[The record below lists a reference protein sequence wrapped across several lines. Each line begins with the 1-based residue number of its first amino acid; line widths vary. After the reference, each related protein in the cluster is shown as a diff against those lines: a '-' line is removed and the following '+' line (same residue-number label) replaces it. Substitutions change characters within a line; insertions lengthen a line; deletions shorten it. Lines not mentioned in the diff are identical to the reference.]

1 MAKLIKLPFDL
12 IEGGAHWVDPNEV
25 ELVNLAHA
33 QVFIGMRSGTK
44 LWSSK
49 PTLKAAIIEGT
60 PDAKLLEEWAEAT
73 VKLVNENRDG
83 GTPLHWSS
91 LRAEA
96 S

>member
-1 MAKLIKLPFDL
+1 MAQLIQLPFDL

-33 QVFIGMRSGTK
+33 QVFVGMRSGTK
-44 LWSSK
+44 LWSAK

-60 PDAKLLEEWAEAT
+60 PDHDLLRSWAEKT
-73 VKLVNENRDG
+73 VDLVNRHRDN
-83 GTPLHWSS
+83 TAPLHWSS
-91 LRAEA
+91 LRSEA